1 MKATKIDLVMQHINQ
16 QINNRSLMPGSR
28 LPSVRALAERLTLS
42 VSTVVEAYE
51 RLASQGLIESK
62 TGSGFFVAGPLAPLS
77 MSQFTAK
84 IDRNIDPLWISRQS
98 LEAQLNVLKPGCGW
112 LPDDWMPYENIRKA
126 LRKVSK
132 ANSEILSNYSTPLG
146 LLALRELLSRRIL
159 VRGVEANPNQI
170 LLTDS
175 GTQAIDLICRYF
187 LKPNDVVLVDDP
199 CYFNFHALLKAH
211 RANIVS
217 VPYTAQGPQLEIFEQ
232 VLAEHNPRLYITN
245 SGIHNPTGAT
255 LSPSTAHHLLKL
267 IDSTNLIIIEDDIFA
282 DFELNPAPRL
292 AALDGL
298 QRVIQI
304 GSFSKTISASLRCG
318 YIAVKNDWVENLV
331 NLKIATS
338 FGGGRLSAEMVL
350 LSLKDSGYRKH
361 MDMVRT
367 RLASEMLKV
376 IRKLEAINIQ
386 PWIIPQAGMFLWCK
400 LPKGLDAGLIAQAC
414 LKQGVVLAPGNAFS
428 QSLSAKDFL
437 RFNVVQCNEDRIF
450 EVLAEVMKQFVEAP
464 QMNS

>member
-1 MKATKIDLVMQHINQ
+1 MKATKIDLVMQYINL

-98 LEAQLNVLKPGCGW
+98 LEAQPNVLKPGCGW

-199 CYFNFHALLKAH
+199 CYFNFHALLKVHQVQVIA
-211 RANIVS
+211 
-217 VPYTAQGPQLEIFEQ
+217 VPYTQNGPDLPAFADAIQTY
-232 VLAEHNPRLYITN
+232 NPRLYITN
-245 SGIHNPTGAT
+245 AGIHNPTGAV
-255 LSPSTAHHLLKL
+255 LNASTAYQVLKL
-267 IDSTNLIIIEDDIFA
+267 VEQSNLIVIEDDIFA
-282 DFELNPAPRL
+282 DLELHTAPRL
-292 AALDGL
+292 AAMDGL
-298 QRVIQI
+298 SRVIYI
-304 GSFSKTISASLRCG
+304 GSFSKTLSGSVRTG
-318 YIAVKNDWVENLV
+318 YIASKTEWIEDLADI
-331 NLKIATS
+331 KIATN
-338 FGGGRLSAEMVL
+338 FGGNNLSAEIL
-350 LSLKDSGYRKH
+350 HAALTDGNYRKYL
-361 MDMVRT
+361 DELKI
-367 RLASEMLKV
+367 RLAKAMHVTIKQLNQLSIKPWLK
-376 IRKLEAINIQ
+376 
-386 PWIIPQAGMFLWCK
+386 PQAGLFLWCE
-400 LPKGLDAGLIAQAC
+400 LPTHLDSARIAQKC
-414 LKQGVVLAPGNAFS
+414 LEYDVILAPGNSFS
-428 QSLSAKDFL
+428 QSKNFKNFI
-437 RFNVVQCNEDRIF
+437 RFNVAQCLDPKVF
-450 EVLAEVMKQFVEAP
+450 EVLSLAIQHEVDLQK
-464 QMNS
+464 S

>member
-77 MSQFTAK
+77 MSQLTTK

-98 LEAQLNVLKPGCGW
+98 LEAQPNVLKPGCGW

-199 CYFNFHALLKAH
+199 CYFNFHALLKVHQVKVIA
-211 RANIVS
+211 
-217 VPYTAQGPQLEIFEQ
+217 VPYTQNGPDLPAFADAIQTY
-232 VLAEHNPRLYITN
+232 NPRLYITN
-245 SGIHNPTGAT
+245 AGIHNPTGAV
-255 LSPSTAHHLLKL
+255 LNASTAYQVLKL
-267 IDSTNLIIIEDDIFA
+267 VEQSNLIVIEDDIFA
-282 DFELNPAPRL
+282 DLELHAAPRL

-298 QRVIQI
+298 SRVIYI
-304 GSFSKTISASLRCG
+304 GSFSKTLSGSVRTG
-318 YIAVKNDWVENLV
+318 YIATKTEWIEDLADI
-331 NLKIATS
+331 KIATN
-338 FGGGRLSAEMVL
+338 FGGNNLSAEIL
-350 LSLKDSGYRKH
+350 YAALTDGNYRKYL
-361 MDMVRT
+361 DELKI
-367 RLASEMLKV
+367 RLAKAMDVTIKQLNQLNIKPWLK
-376 IRKLEAINIQ
+376 
-386 PWIIPQAGMFLWCK
+386 PQAGLFLWCE
-400 LPKGLDAGLIAQAC
+400 LPVHLDSARIAQKC
-414 LKQGVVLAPGNAFS
+414 LEYDVILAPGNSFS
-428 QSLSAKDFL
+428 QTKNFKNFI
-437 RFNVVQCNEDRIF
+437 RFNVAQCLDPKVF
-450 EVLAEVMKQFVEAP
+450 EVLSLAIQHEIDQQK
-464 QMNS
+464 S

>member
-28 LPSVRALAERLTLS
+28 LPSVRALAERLALS

-62 TGSGFFVAGPLAPLS
+62 TGSGFFVSGPLAPLS
-77 MSQFTAK
+77 MSQLTTK

-98 LEAQLNVLKPGCGW
+98 LEAQPNVLKPGCGW

-199 CYFNFHALLKAH
+199 CYFNFHALLKVHQVQVIA
-211 RANIVS
+211 
-217 VPYTAQGPQLEIFEQ
+217 VPYTQNGPDLPAFADAIQTY
-232 VLAEHNPRLYITN
+232 NPRLYITN
-245 SGIHNPTGAT
+245 AGIHNPTGAV
-255 LSPSTAHHLLKL
+255 LNASTAYQVLKL
-267 IDSTNLIIIEDDIFA
+267 VEQSNLIVIEDDIFA
-282 DFELNPAPRL
+282 DLELHTAPRL

-298 QRVIQI
+298 SRVIYI
-304 GSFSKTISASLRCG
+304 GSFSKTLSGSVRTG
-318 YIAVKNDWVENLV
+318 YIASKTEWIEDLADI
-331 NLKIATS
+331 KIATN
-338 FGGGRLSAEMVL
+338 FGGNNLSAEIL
-350 LSLKDSGYRKH
+350 HAALTDGNYRKH
-361 MDMVRT
+361 LDELKI
-367 RLASEMLKV
+367 RLAKAMDITIKQLNQLNIKPWLK
-376 IRKLEAINIQ
+376 
-386 PWIIPQAGMFLWCK
+386 PQAGLFLWCE
-400 LPKGLDAGLIAQAC
+400 LPTHLDSARIAQKC
-414 LKQGVVLAPGNAFS
+414 LEYDVILAPGNSFS
-428 QSLSAKDFL
+428 QSKNFKNFI
-437 RFNVVQCNEDRIF
+437 RFNVAQCLDPKIF
-450 EVLAEVMKQFVEAP
+450 EVLSLAIQHEIDLQK
-464 QMNS
+464 S

>member
-28 LPSVRALAERLTLS
+28 LPSVRALAKRLTLS

-77 MSQFTAK
+77 MSQLTTK

-98 LEAQLNVLKPGCGW
+98 LEAQPNVLKPGCGW

-199 CYFNFHALLKAH
+199 CYFNFHALLKVHQVQVIA
-211 RANIVS
+211 
-217 VPYTAQGPQLEIFEQ
+217 VPYTQNGPDLPAFADAIQTY
-232 VLAEHNPRLYITN
+232 NPRLYITN
-245 SGIHNPTGAT
+245 AGIHNPTGAV
-255 LSPSTAHHLLKL
+255 LNASTAYQVLKL
-267 IDSTNLIIIEDDIFA
+267 VEQSNLIVIEDDIFA
-282 DFELNPAPRL
+282 DLELHTAPRL

-298 QRVIQI
+298 SRVIYI
-304 GSFSKTISASLRCG
+304 GSFSKTLSGSVRTG
-318 YIAVKNDWVENLV
+318 YIVSKTEWIEDLADI
-331 NLKIATS
+331 KIATN
-338 FGGGRLSAEMVL
+338 FGGNNLSAEIL
-350 LSLKDSGYRKH
+350 HAALTDGNYRKH
-361 MDMVRT
+361 LDELKI
-367 RLASEMLKV
+367 RLAKAMDITIKQLNQLNIKPWLK
-376 IRKLEAINIQ
+376 
-386 PWIIPQAGMFLWCK
+386 PQAGLFLWCE
-400 LPKGLDAGLIAQAC
+400 LPTHLDSARIAQKC
-414 LKQGVVLAPGNAFS
+414 LEYDVILAPGNSFS
-428 QSLSAKDFL
+428 QSKNFKNFI
-437 RFNVVQCNEDRIF
+437 RFNVAQCLDPKIF
-450 EVLAEVMKQFVEAP
+450 EVLSLAIQHEIDLQK
-464 QMNS
+464 S

>member
-77 MSQFTAK
+77 MSQLTTK

-98 LEAQLNVLKPGCGW
+98 LEAQPNVLKPGCGW

-199 CYFNFHALLKAH
+199 CYFNFHALLKVHQVQVIA
-211 RANIVS
+211 
-217 VPYTAQGPQLEIFEQ
+217 VPYTQNGPDLPAFANVIQTY
-232 VLAEHNPRLYITN
+232 NPRLYITN
-245 SGIHNPTGAT
+245 AGIHNPTGAV
-255 LSPSTAHHLLKL
+255 LNASTAYQVLKL
-267 IDSTNLIIIEDDIFA
+267 VEQSNLIVIEDDIFA
-282 DFELNPAPRL
+282 DLELHTAPRL
-292 AALDGL
+292 AAMDGL
-298 QRVIQI
+298 SRVIYI
-304 GSFSKTISASLRCG
+304 GSFSKTLSGSVRTG
-318 YIAVKNDWVENLV
+318 YIASKTEWIEDLADI
-331 NLKIATS
+331 KIATN
-338 FGGGRLSAEMVL
+338 FGGNNLSAEIL
-350 LSLKDSGYRKH
+350 HTALTDGNYRKYL
-361 MDMVRT
+361 DELKI
-367 RLASEMLKV
+367 RLAKAMDVTIKQLNQLSIKPWLK
-376 IRKLEAINIQ
+376 
-386 PWIIPQAGMFLWCK
+386 PQAGLFLWCE
-400 LPKGLDAGLIAQAC
+400 LPTHLDSARIAQKC
-414 LKQGVVLAPGNAFS
+414 LEYDVILAPGNSFS
-428 QSLSAKDFL
+428 QSKNFKNFI
-437 RFNVVQCNEDRIF
+437 RFNVAQCLDPKVF
-450 EVLAEVMKQFVEAP
+450 EVLSLAIQHEVDLQK
-464 QMNS
+464 S

>member
-98 LEAQLNVLKPGCGW
+98 LEAQPHVLKPGCGW

-146 LLALRELLSRRIL
+146 LLTLRELLSRRIL

-199 CYFNFHALLKAH
+199 CYFNFHALLKVHQVQVIA
-211 RANIVS
+211 
-217 VPYTAQGPQLEIFEQ
+217 VPYTQNGPDLPAFANAIQTY
-232 VLAEHNPRLYITN
+232 NPRLYITN
-245 SGIHNPTGAT
+245 AGIHNPTGAV
-255 LSPSTAHHLLKL
+255 LNASTAYQVLKL
-267 IDSTNLIIIEDDIFA
+267 VEQSNLIVIEDDIFA
-282 DFELNPAPRL
+282 DLELHTAPRL
-292 AALDGL
+292 AAMDGL
-298 QRVIQI
+298 SRVIYI
-304 GSFSKTISASLRCG
+304 GSFSKTLSGSVRTG
-318 YIAVKNDWVENLV
+318 YIASKTEWIEDLADI
-331 NLKIATS
+331 KIATN
-338 FGGGRLSAEMVL
+338 FGGNNLSAEIL
-350 LSLKDSGYRKH
+350 HAALTDGNYRKYL
-361 MDMVRT
+361 DELKI
-367 RLASEMLKV
+367 RLAKAMDVTIKQLNQLSIKPWLK
-376 IRKLEAINIQ
+376 
-386 PWIIPQAGMFLWCK
+386 PQAGLFLWCE
-400 LPKGLDAGLIAQAC
+400 LPTHLDSARIAQKC
-414 LKQGVVLAPGNAFS
+414 LEYDVILAPGNSFS
-428 QSLSAKDFL
+428 QSKNFKNFI
-437 RFNVVQCNEDRIF
+437 RFNVAQCLDPKVF
-450 EVLAEVMKQFVEAP
+450 EALSLAIRHEVDLQK
-464 QMNS
+464 S